1 MTRVWEPGWQ
11 DLSNWHLTSKG
22 PGFGGGVSWAV
33 LGYQRPGVE
42 SLRAQTSGPY
52 GTGTMTPA
60 KSGLGFSVIE
70 AWRSLGCDLGPKKPR
85 FRNGLGHRGLRG

>member
-33 LGYQRPGVE
+33 LGYQRPGSCHCSYSEGTKAGMVLLAGRVPGAVE
-42 SLRAQTSGPY
+42 GVEF
-52 GTGTMTPA
+52 GG
-60 KSGLGFSVIE
+60 K
-70 AWRSLGCDLGPKKPR
+70 
-85 FRNGLGHRGLRG
+85 